1 MLTKTR
7 FMPMIG
13 ALIFLLSGCSQPE
26 LIQNVSASL
35 IPASTETSQPDN
47 TSLPITPTYTFT
59 VTPTEFTPKL
69 DPIIREAR
77 VAEVLHTN
85 FGCDLPCWWGI
96 TPGTSLLRGDHEVLD
111 YLNVETYEDLRLN
124 GETHIALGNIDLQKS
139 SVINRVTLKGRGD
152 LVEQIEITTRGE
164 NPVDFYPY
172 WETYSPKN
180 IVKKYGLP
188 SRIWLETSSIDHPN
202 IGYEI
207 WLFYDPIGM
216 VITYGGV
223 IKGGEIY
230 TICPQFDE
238 RTEIDSIHLYLI
250 SSDYP
255 HPLESVP
262 SGYEGYEE
270 YFLPLEEATGL
281 SISEFSGILLSD
293 QCFTT
298 DRLLWPD

>member
-7 FMPMIG
+7 FIPMIG
-13 ALIFLLSGCSQPE
+13 ALIFLLCGCSQNE
-26 LIQNVSASL
+26 LIQNVSSSL
-35 IPASTETSQPDN
+35 MPASTETSQPDN

-180 IVKKYGLP
+180 VVKKYGFP
-188 SRIWLETSSIDHPN
+188 QRVWIKSTSIEHPQ
-202 IGYEI
+202 IGYDI
-207 WLFYDPIGM
+207 LLFYDSTGM
-216 VITYGGV
+216 LIIYGGV
-223 IKGGEIY
+223 IKAGEIY
-230 TICPQFDE
+230 TICPRFDD
-238 RTEIDSIHLYLI
+238 RAEIVVIAIYLA

-255 HPLESVP
+255 VPLESLLPNYV
-262 SGYEGYEE
+262 GHEE
-270 YFLPLEEATGL
+270 YYMPLADATGL
-281 SISEFSGILLSD
+281 SISEFSDILLTG

-298 DRLLWPD
+298 ERLLWPD